1 MEAYFILYLIYSTFT
16 AQLINSIL
24 SIQYDLSQHN
34 VILMSI
40 LIKNAH
46 IITMDSGAAGEI
58 ENGYL
63 LIENNLIS
71 KIGDNSN
78 GAADSITADT
88 VIDAD
93 GAILMPGLSNTH
105 THLGMTLLRGY
116 ADDMALADWLQNK
129 IWPAEANLTAED
141 VYYGS
146 LLGCLEMI
154 RSGTTAFCD
163 MYFFMDETA
172 KAVEIAG
179 IRGCLSYG
187 MIEFGDEEKGNRELA
202 VNEKLVRDWQGKAN
216 GRITTM
222 YGPHAP
228 NTCSQAFI
236 ARAKQAAERDG
247 VGVHIHVLETEA
259 ELNHMK
265 ENFGMCSVHH
275 LDAVDFWNTE
285 KVPVLAA
292 HSVWM
297 SDGDIKLFAEK
308 GVTVSHNPISNM
320 KLASGA
326 APIQKMLDAGVK
338 VTLGTDGC
346 ASNNNL
352 NLFEEMKTAAL
363 LQKIETKDPTALPA
377 KSVVEMATKNGGLVI
392 DKQTGVLK
400 AGNKADMILI
410 DTKKANA
417 APIFDAYS
425 HLVYAAAGNDVKTMI
440 VDGQILMK
448 DYIVLVL
455 DEAEIIGKAK
465 ECARSLAE
473 RTKQKSEI
481 ESIES
486 VE

>member
-1 MEAYFILYLIYSTFT
+1 
-16 AQLINSIL
+16 
-24 SIQYDLSQHN
+24 
-34 VILMSI
+34 MSI
-40 LIKNAH
+40 LIKNAY
-46 IITMDSGAAGEI
+46 IVTMDKDGAGEI
-58 ENGYL
+58 ENGFL

-78 GAADSITADT
+78 NAADSISAGT
-88 VIDAD
+88 VIDAK

-116 ADDMALADWLQNK
+116 ADDMALQAWLETK

-172 KAVEIAG
+172 KAVEKAG

-187 MIEFGDEEKGNRELA
+187 MIEFGDEEKGNKELA
-202 VNEKLVRDWQGKAN
+202 TNEKLVRDWQGKAN

-228 NTCSQAFI
+228 NTCCQSFI
-236 ARAKQAAERDG
+236 GRSKEAAERDG

-259 ELNHMK
+259 ELNQMK
-265 ENFGMCSVHH
+265 ENHGMCSVHH

-285 KVPVLAA
+285 KIPVLAA
-292 HSVWM
+292 HCVWM
-297 SDGDIKLFAEK
+297 SDGDIKLFAKK

-320 KLASGA
+320 KLASGI
-326 APIQKMLDAGVK
+326 APIQKMLDAGVS
-338 VTLGTDGC
+338 VSLGTDGC

-363 LQKIETKDPTALPA
+363 LQKVGTMSPTALPA
-377 KSVVEMATKNGGLVI
+377 KAVVEMATVNGGRVI

-400 AGNKADMILI
+400 AGNKADMILVDI
-410 DTKKANA
+410 QKANA
-417 APIFDAYS
+417 TPVFDVYS
-425 HLVYAAAGNDVKTMI
+425 HLVYAAAGSDVKTMI
-440 VDGQILMK
+440 VDGKILMENYK
-448 DYIVLVL
+448 VLVM
-455 DEAEIIGKAK
+455 DEEEVMKKAK
-465 ECARSLAE
+465 ECAFSLAE
-473 RTKQKSEI
+473 RAKPKK
-481 ESIES
+481 
-486 VE
+486 

>member
-1 MEAYFILYLIYSTFT
+1 MGNIVFNLFC
-16 AQLINSIL
+16 
-24 SIQYDLSQHN
+24 

-40 LIKNAH
+40 LIKNAY
-46 IITMDSGAAGEI
+46 IVTMDKDGAGEI
-58 ENGYL
+58 ENGFL
-63 LIENNLIS
+63 FIEKNLIS
-71 KIGDNSN
+71 KIGDNSKN
-78 GAADSITADT
+78 EADSISADK
-88 VIDAD
+88 VIDAK
-93 GAILMPGLSNTH
+93 GSILMPGLSNTH

-116 ADDMALADWLQNK
+116 ADDMALQAWLETK

-172 KAVEIAG
+172 KAVEKAG

-187 MIEFGDEEKGNRELA
+187 MIEFSNEEKGNKELA
-202 VNEKLVRDWQGKAN
+202 VNEKLVKDWQGKAN

-228 NTCSQAFI
+228 NTCCQSFI
-236 ARAKQAAERDG
+236 GRVKKAAERDG

-275 LDAVDFWNTE
+275 LDAVDFWNTS

-292 HSVWM
+292 HCVWM

-308 GVTVSHNPISNM
+308 GVTVSHNAVSNM
-320 KLASGA
+320 KLASGI
-326 APIQKMLDAGVK
+326 APVQKMLDAGVA
-338 VTLGTDGC
+338 VSLGTDGC
-346 ASNNNL
+346 ASNNTL

-363 LQKIETKDPTALPA
+363 LQKVGTMNPTALPA
-377 KSVVEMATKNGGLVI
+377 KAVVEMATVNGGRVI

-400 AGNKADMILI
+400 AGNKADMILV
-410 DTKKANA
+410 DVRKANA
-417 APIFDAYS
+417 TPVFDVYS
-425 HLVYAAAGNDVKTMI
+425 HLVYAAAGSDVKTMI
-440 VDGQILMK
+440 VDGKILMEDDK
-448 DYIVLVL
+448 VLVM
-455 DEAEIIGKAK
+455 DEEEVMKKAK
-465 ECARSLAE
+465 DCALSLAE
-473 RTKQKSEI
+473 RAKQKN
-481 ESIES
+481 
-486 VE
+486 

>member
-1 MEAYFILYLIYSTFT
+1 
-16 AQLINSIL
+16 
-24 SIQYDLSQHN
+24 
-34 VILMSI
+34 MSI
-40 LIKNAH
+40 LIKNAY
-46 IITMDSGAAGEI
+46 IVTMDKNGIAEI
-58 ENGYL
+58 PNGRL
-63 LIENNLIS
+63 LIEKNLIS
-71 KIGDNSN
+71 KIEDNTD
-78 GAADSITADT
+78 GKADTIAADT
-88 VIDAD
+88 VIDAK

-116 ADDMALADWLQNK
+116 ADDMALQEWLETK

-163 MYFFMDETA
+163 MYFYMDETA
-172 KAVEIAG
+172 KAVEAAG

-187 MIEFGDEEKGNRELA
+187 MIEFGNEEKGNKELA
-202 VNEKLVRDWQGKAN
+202 TNEKLVRDWQGKAN

-228 NTCSQAFI
+228 NTCSQSFI
-236 ARAKQAAERDG
+236 ARAKNAAEKDG

-265 ENFGMCSVHH
+265 ENHGMCSVHH

-292 HSVWM
+292 HCVWM

-320 KLASGA
+320 KLASGI

-352 NLFEEMKTAAL
+352 NLFEEMKTAAI
-363 LQKIETKDPTALPA
+363 LQKVGTMDPTALPA
-377 KSVVEMATKNGGLVI
+377 KAVVEMATKNGGQVI

-400 AGNKADMILI
+400 VGNKADMILVDI
-410 DTKKANA
+410 QKANA
-417 APIFDAYS
+417 SPIFDIYS
-425 HLVYAAAGNDVKTMI
+425 HLVYAATGSDVKTMI
-440 VDGQILMK
+440 VDGKILMENYK
-448 DYIVLVL
+448 VLVM
-455 DEAEIIGKAK
+455 DEEEVMKKAK
-465 ECARSLAE
+465 VCALSLAE
-473 RTKQKSEI
+473 RAKQKS
-481 ESIES
+481 
-486 VE
+486 